1 MKAKFSIL
9 GLLLLCAALSSCS
22 VMENAF
28 TSPRMV
34 SAEADYNATWQG
46 RKYADIIRTYGAP
59 QRSVSD
65 GQGGMIHI
73 YENCYSEAYSS
84 GGMMMGPF
92 YPDYTTTISNHRD
105 YVEFYMNAND
115 VCYMVKTNYLKQDG
129 REFNLL
135 KSVASSI
142 VIAAIAELIASP
154 LFFGVGMGYGS
165 GFGYGFY
172 Y

>member
-22 VMENAF
+22 VMESAF
-28 TSPRMV
+28 TSPRLV

-46 RKYADIIRTYGAP
+46 RKYADIVRVLGAP

-65 GQGGMIHI
+65 GQGGMIHV
-73 YENCYSEAYSS
+73 YENNYTEAYSS

-105 YVEFYMNAND
+105 FIEFYMNDND
-115 VCYMVKTNYLKQDG
+115 VCYMVKTNYTKQEG
-129 REFNLL
+129 REFNPI
-135 KSVASSI
+135 KSFVSTVFI
-142 VIAAIAELIASP
+142 VTLGSLIVSP
-154 LFFGVGMGYGS
+154 VFTVGA
-165 GFGYGFY
+165 GFGPGFCY
-172 Y
+172 